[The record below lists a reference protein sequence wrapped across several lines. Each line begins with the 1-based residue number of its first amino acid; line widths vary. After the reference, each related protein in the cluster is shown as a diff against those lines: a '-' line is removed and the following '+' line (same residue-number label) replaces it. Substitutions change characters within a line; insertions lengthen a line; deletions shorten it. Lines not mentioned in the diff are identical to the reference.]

1 MIENNL
7 GNLRSCYRV
16 SFSLCTVRHPQ
27 TCLIFLLNFWNCRS
41 SHNCNLNVMQSEQQ
55 PVCAR
60 CRSVQFISFR
70 FSHRPRKSTGWHWYK
85 RRRWWR
91 MRRLSTSTFAG
102 NGKSWERTQ
111 QDTSAWRGTATL
123 MLWPC
128 PLPFLFLLL
137 FPFWNIFYLWHMVY
151 IENKARR
158 SSVSSAA
165 GGNALTQWVVH
176 KSRVKVA
183 PPPLACCT
191 CWPRRQNFDKANE
204 AMCLVDCAGKPSNC
218 ITPSTNQV
226 TITMVVAM
234 VNSL

>member
-1 MIENNL
+1 MQCLVQLKILFSNYIYLRHLIDMQYISCINYIFKYMYIYLSKCVHENSREIFHDMTPKKFQELMIENNL

-41 SHNCNLNVMQSEQQ
+41 SHNCNLNVMQAEQQ

-70 FSHRPRKSTGWHWYK
+70 FSLRPRKSTGWHWYK

-123 MLWPC
+123 GLRPC
-128 PLPFLFLLL
+128 PLPFSFLLL
-137 FPFWNIFYLWHMVY
+137 FPFWNIFYLCMAYGIYW
-151 IENKARR
+151 K
-158 SSVSSAA
+158 
-165 GGNALTQWVVH
+165 
-176 KSRVKVA
+176 
-183 PPPLACCT
+183 
-191 CWPRRQNFDKANE
+191 
-204 AMCLVDCAGKPSNC
+204 
-218 ITPSTNQV
+218 
-226 TITMVVAM
+226 
-234 VNSL
+234 

>member
-7 GNLRSCYRV
+7 GNLCRWYRV
-16 SFSLCTVRHPQ
+16 SFSLCTLRHAQ

-60 CRSVQFISFR
+60 CRSAQFISFR
-70 FSHRPRKSTGWHWYK
+70 FSHRPRKSTGWHWCK
-85 RRRWWR
+85 RQRWR
-91 MRRLSTSTFAG
+91 KSRRLSTSTVAG

-123 MLWPC
+123 RLGPC
-128 PLPFLFLLL
+128 PFPFPFLLL
-137 FPFWNIFYLWHMVY
+137 FPFWIIFYLWHMVSN
-151 IENKARR
+151 EALECFKWRR
-158 SSVSSAA
+158 RKCTHN
-165 GGNALTQWVVH
+165 GTH
-176 KSRVKVA
+176 KSRVKVS
-183 PPPLACCT
+183 PSPFPCCT

-204 AMCLVDCAGKPSNC
+204 AMWLVDCAGKPSNC
-218 ITPSTNQV
+218 ITPSTNQM

-234 VNSL
+234 VDGL

>member
-7 GNLRSCYRV
+7 GNLCSWYRV

-123 MLWPC
+123 RLWPC

-137 FPFWNIFYLWHMVY
+137 FPFWNIFYLCMTYGIYW
-151 IENKARR
+151 K
-158 SSVSSAA
+158 
-165 GGNALTQWVVH
+165 
-176 KSRVKVA
+176 
-183 PPPLACCT
+183 
-191 CWPRRQNFDKANE
+191 
-204 AMCLVDCAGKPSNC
+204 
-218 ITPSTNQV
+218 
-226 TITMVVAM
+226 
-234 VNSL
+234 